1 MAIELNSVTVD
12 DKHDVPRMFAGE
24 GEMVRRVNEHDWEN
38 TPLGPVSSWPDS
50 IRSAV
55 SIALGSTF
63 QLVVLSGPELVY
75 IYNDASACIFGE
87 KHPWALGKPASVVWS
102 EAWPTIGPMLQSVVD
117 SGRALRHDDLLLVLQ
132 RYGYIEECYFTFSY
146 SPIHSDNGSSGVFIS
161 VLETSERVVN
171 ERRLRTLGEL
181 AARVASGRGEQVYA
195 GLAEVLSNS
204 LDDLPCAALYIADSG
219 HAAVR
224 NVFHTGGRGGCINAA
239 APVARAFATG
249 QVQEFDASE
258 MLAPGAA
265 YGVWPEVPR
274 AGMAYPLMLP
284 GACQPCGVLVI
295 GVNPRKALD
304 APHRS
309 FLDFVAGHVAT
320 AIANAEAARV
330 EQERMTAMAELNRSR
345 NAFFANASHE
355 LRTPLTLILGPLESL
370 LEEPDGVDGAMR
382 EPVEM
387 ARRNALRMKRLVNS
401 LLDFASIEA
410 GRMQARLERTDLARI
425 TMGLA
430 SLFKPAFDDAGVA
443 FAAMVPPHPVDVLVD
458 LDMWE
463 KIVLNLLSNA
473 LKFTP
478 KGKVELALREDD
490 GAVVLSVSD
499 TGVGIGAA
507 DLPHIFERFYR
518 GAHHSERAG
527 GEGSGLG
534 LALAAELVRLL
545 DGTLKA
551 HSIEGVGTTI
561 AARIPARHGAS
572 DDDAAP
578 LRSEVRLNEQG
589 AAILADARRA
599 ADARAAPPPAAALS
613 DNGAAAARELMKVV
627 VIDDNA
633 DIVRYLK
640 RLLQPTCTVA
650 SAGDALAG
658 LEAIQRIRPDIV
670 LLDVMMPGIDGFE
683 LLRIIRNDETIQ
695 SIPVI
700 ILSAHAG
707 EDARL
712 EALAAGADDYL
723 VKPFSGRELAAM
735 VRSHVKLVR
744 TRRTATEREARL
756 LNQIAEARSDLD
768 SVMDGTSDA
777 FLSVDRDLRI
787 VGIKKISSSLLKEQP
802 DAMIGRPLPEVE
814 PSFAPVSEALR
825 RAMRDRRTVGLQ
837 FLHRASGRWFSV
849 RCYPGGKG
857 AIAFANEIT
866 RQKTA
871 EARLKQAHAELETR
885 VLERTRDLDTA
896 KALLEAVF
904 DRSPAG
910 IVMADFDGRIVR
922 ANAAFERLVGIG
934 GEQLRAL
941 TIERLA
947 DPSDAARHRM
957 LLDQLRAGE
966 TDTFLVEMRY
976 RRPDGSVIWVENFV
990 GTINGDDN
998 TPRYIVK
1005 IVQDISSR
1013 KAAADE
1019 ILASRNELRF
1029 LYDWLQH
1036 VRKDE
1041 RIALAREVHD
1051 QLGQILSAAKIDI
1064 KLLLED
1070 LQASRNGLSRR
1081 KLVAELSSASD
1092 TLDQAIVSARSIAT
1106 QLRPPEIDSQGLY
1119 SAVEWHARDFERRTR
1134 VRVELDLPARKGG
1147 PAGDGAEA
1155 LFRIFKEALT
1165 NILRH
1170 ARASRV
1176 AISVHRRG
1184 ERILLRVR
1192 DNGVGIA
1199 PARMRSPGT
1208 LGLVGM
1214 RERAELASG
1223 RVAIRRLASGGTLL
1237 SALVPVPER
1246 HQL

>member
-1 MAIELNSVTVD
+1 MAIELNNVTAN

-38 TPLGPVSSWPDS
+38 TPLGPIAGWPDS
-50 IRSAV
+50 IRAAV

-75 IYNDASACIFGE
+75 IYNDASVCIFGE
-87 KHPWALGKPASVVWS
+87 KHPWALGKPTSLVWS
-102 EAWPTIGPMLQSVVD
+102 EAWSTLGPMLHSVVE

-132 RYGYIEECYFTFSY
+132 RHGYIEECYFTFSY
-146 SPIHSDNGSSGVFIS
+146 SAIRSDEGIAGVFIS
-161 VLETSERVVN
+161 VLETSQRVIN
-171 ERRLRTLGEL
+171 ERRLRTLGAL

-195 GLAEVLSNS
+195 GLADVLAHS
-204 LDDLPCAALYIADSG
+204 LDDLPCTALYLSEDGQGAPRI
-219 HAAVR
+219 
-224 NVFHTGGRGGCINAA
+224 VFHTGGQGGCID
-239 APVARAFATG
+239 APAQVARAFETG
-249 QVQEFDASE
+249 QVQEFDAGA
-258 MLAPGAA
+258 MLAPGAT

-274 AGMAYPLMLP
+274 TGMAWPLMLP
-284 GACQPCGVLVI
+284 GARQPCGVFVV
-295 GVNPRKALD
+295 GVNPRQALD

-330 EQERMTAMAELNRSR
+330 ERERMTALAELNRSR

-370 LEEPDGVDGAMR
+370 LEQPDRIDGAMR
-382 EPVEM
+382 EPIEM

-410 GRMQARLERTDLARI
+410 GRMQVRLERTDLAQI

-430 SLFKPAFDDAGVA
+430 SLFKPAFDSAGVA
-443 FAAMVPPHPVDVLVD
+443 FAASVPPHPVDVLVD

-463 KIVLNLLSNA
+463 KVVLNLLSNA

-478 KGKVELALREDD
+478 KGRVELSLRED
-490 GAVVLSVSD
+490 GGMMVLSVSD

-527 GEGSGLG
+527 AEGSGLG

-551 HSIEGVGTTI
+551 DSAEGVGTTI
-561 AARIPARHGAS
+561 CARIPARRVDAS
-572 DDDAAP
+572 DAAGA
-578 LRSEVRLNEQG
+578 RGEVRLNEQG

-599 ADARAAPPPAAALS
+599 ADVRSAAVHASAPA
-613 DNGAAAARELMKVV
+613 DTGAAAKELIKVV

-633 DIVRYLK
+633 DIVRYLE
-640 RLLQPTCTVA
+640 RLLQPTCAVA
-650 SAGDALAG
+650 SAGDALGG
-658 LEAIQRIRPDIV
+658 LEAIRRIRPDIV
-670 LLDVMMPGIDGFE
+670 LLDVMMPGTDGFE
-683 LLRIIRNDETIQ
+683 LLRIIRADEAIQ

-712 EALAAGADDYL
+712 EALAAGVDDYL
-723 VKPFSGRELAAM
+723 VKPFSARELVAM

-744 TRRTATEREARL
+744 TRRAATEREARL
-756 LNQIAEARSDLD
+756 LNQIAEARSDLE
-768 SVMDGTSDA
+768 SVMEGTSDA

-787 VGIKKISSSLLKEQP
+787 VGIKKIRSSLLKEQP
-802 DAMIGRPLPEVE
+802 EAMVGRLLDEVE
-814 PSFAPVSEALR
+814 PSFAPIGEALR
-825 RAMRDRRTVGLQ
+825 SAMRDHRTVGLQ
-837 FLHRASGRWFSV
+837 FQHHASGRWFSV
-849 RCYPGGKG
+849 RCYPGGQA

-871 EARLKQAHAELETR
+871 EARLKQAHAELEMR
-885 VLERTRDLDTA
+885 VLERTRDLNTA
-896 KALLEAVF
+896 NALLEAVF

-922 ANAAFERLVGIG
+922 ANTAFERLVGIG
-934 GEQLRAL
+934 GQQLRAL

-947 DPSDAARHRM
+947 DPSDAARNRM

-966 TDTFLVEMRY
+966 TDTFLIEMRY
-976 RRPDGSVIWVENFV
+976 RRPDGSVTWVENFV
-990 GTINGDDN
+990 GTINGEDG

-1013 KAAADE
+1013 KAGADE

-1036 VRKDE
+1036 VRRDE

-1070 LQASRNGLSRR
+1070 LQASSHGLSRR
-1081 KLVAELSSASD
+1081 KLMAELGSASD
-1092 TLDQAIVSARSIAT
+1092 TLDQAIDSARSIAT

-1134 VRVELDLPARKGG
+1134 VRVELDLPAPKGG

-1170 ARASRV
+1170 ARASCV
-1176 AISVHRRG
+1176 AISLHRRG
-1184 ERILLRVR
+1184 EHILLRVR

-1199 PARMRSPGT
+1199 PARARSPGT

-1214 RERAELASG
+1214 RERAELARG

-1237 SALVPVPER
+1237 SALMPVPER
-1246 HQL
+1246 HKH